1 MIASESRPGG
11 SHEQHH
17 HKAAHDCQA
26 EAPMKKL
33 LVIAGMGLAHG
44 AVTLMTFG
52 PIPAMTDQCGGGN
65 C

>member
-1 MIASESRPGG
+1 
-11 SHEQHH
+11 
-17 HKAAHDCQA
+17 
-26 EAPMKKL
+26 MKKL
-33 LVIAGMGLAHG
+33 LVIAGMGLFLATHG

>member
-1 MIASESRPGG
+1 
-11 SHEQHH
+11 
-17 HKAAHDCQA
+17 
-26 EAPMKKL
+26 MKKL